1 MVKGV
6 RVRQCIECGNLF
18 VPDNPHNCT
27 HTCSPSCR
35 KQRRRKL
42 MREYMRK
49 RTKELGVPIKYDNP
63 PLADLTIVTVRGQ
76 QRVKGAVLLEKLQ
89 KEGKIN

>member
-1 MVKGV
+1 
-6 RVRQCIECGNLF
+6 
-18 VPDNPHNCT
+18 
-27 HTCSPSCR
+27 
-35 KQRRRKL
+35 

-49 RTKELGVPIKYDNP
+49 RTKELGVPIKYNNP